1 MKKSI
6 LIITL
11 LCTIEYMYSQVPC
24 YGNDPNSSC
33 CNGIIN
39 TDVPYKVNTERPSL
53 INNWDWTIPNF
64 TNSMTSSQF
73 NQSTIKNPYFE
84 TNGLN
89 RDAIWGKFF
98 PQTSYASLTADSFPN
113 LNPRKGWQVI
123 SYNFGKDYLGNNYT
137 NTNDLKDPYFILYNK
152 YTGQLRLLFT
162 IENNGGYQNRVNTY
176 LGFPQTG
183 NNSGGIS
190 GTPSGNILGSGLFS
204 MYKDPVQTLDEV
216 SNPNIM
222 SPAPANGGTQWSV
235 ADYVLQYDPCV
246 CNNNSELKFS
256 FGNYTTQNIQLSG
269 RGVGII
275 SPFGRTGANPAL
287 FGRDFMLQVT
297 EGFNSDGT
305 FMLNNADAL
314 AKTLYVPPMN
324 WLEKLVKNGLN
335 TAFNAALTG
344 GIGFG
349 TSYLSSAMSSEITP
363 WINQAVKDNKDFA
376 WAIKQLGLKGD
387 TTGGVTQYKD
397 EAVAKALAGYLGT
410 ATSGFSMQLFDT
422 KEPGPTNYFLNE
434 FEIRMV
440 GTSTNETDANR
451 DKIYL
456 QNPGSLNAKTI
467 NPSRL
472 YPLYNE
478 PLGLFAMLRKPKIKR
493 RANYHKN
500 ETAET
505 HIDPIG
511 YIPIIGPIFADYT
524 YVTYNGNNNKLEY
537 EIGSNIDF
545 ALNPSAEIDYE
556 KTQISAA
563 WKIPIVYKKSCG
575 GDCNV
580 PVSKDG
586 NKIIVSYTGKQFCS
600 YLPDSLFN
608 LTKSKTFIK
617 ISSPAFNQD
626 TVYYS
631 TPYVP
636 IEHFKNMRFSYDLEQ
651 RACSEFTDV
660 PNGIRLSLIIHYV
673 YKPNAYGEVNEH
685 MQTLDYGV
693 EVETSDNFTKPKYTL
708 PTSGTITIG
717 NTVFTKDTTIYA
729 DSIVLN
735 GNISTTNGAVVRII
749 ATKPINQIG
758 GTIDPSVSYYQG
770 TIYPSN
776 PIIPLAETA
785 VKSFCSSSDYKA
797 KAYPYSN
804 KLAQAVDVKKEKL
817 GELISIYP
825 NPTINSSTIEL
836 TGYKDKLIKI
846 TVSDI
851 LGREV
856 ISLDEETVNTNTHKI
871 NLSTINLNKGIYI
884 VNITNGADNKS
895 IKLVKE

>member
-1 MKKSI
+1 
-6 LIITL
+6 
-11 LCTIEYMYSQVPC
+11 
-24 YGNDPNSSC
+24 
-33 CNGIIN
+33 
-39 TDVPYKVNTERPSL
+39 
-53 INNWDWTIPNF
+53 
-64 TNSMTSSQF
+64 
-73 NQSTIKNPYFE
+73 
-84 TNGLN
+84 
-89 RDAIWGKFF
+89 
-98 PQTSYASLTADSFPN
+98 
-113 LNPRKGWQVI
+113 
-123 SYNFGKDYLGNNYT
+123 
-137 NTNDLKDPYFILYNK
+137 
-152 YTGQLRLLFT
+152 
-162 IENNGGYQNRVNTY
+162 
-176 LGFPQTG
+176 
-183 NNSGGIS
+183 
-190 GTPSGNILGSGLFS
+190 
-204 MYKDPVQTLDEV
+204 
-216 SNPNIM
+216 
-222 SPAPANGGTQWSV
+222 
-235 ADYVLQYDPCV
+235 
-246 CNNNSELKFS
+246 
-256 FGNYTTQNIQLSG
+256 
-269 RGVGII
+269 
-275 SPFGRTGANPAL
+275 
-287 FGRDFMLQVT
+287 
-297 EGFNSDGT
+297 
-305 FMLNNADAL
+305 
-314 AKTLYVPPMN
+314 
-324 WLEKLVKNGLN
+324 
-335 TAFNAALTG
+335 
-344 GIGFG
+344 
-349 TSYLSSAMSSEITP
+349 
-363 WINQAVKDNKDFA
+363 
-376 WAIKQLGLKGD
+376 
-387 TTGGVTQYKD
+387 
-397 EAVAKALAGYLGT
+397 
-410 ATSGFSMQLFDT
+410 
-422 KEPGPTNYFLNE
+422 
-434 FEIRMV
+434 MV
-440 GTSTNETDANR
+440 W
-451 DKIYL
+451 Y
-456 QNPGSLNAKTI
+456 
-467 NPSRL
+467 
-472 YPLYNE
+472 
-478 PLGLFAMLRKPKIKR
+478 
-493 RANYHKN
+493 
-500 ETAET
+500 
-505 HIDPIG
+505 
-511 YIPIIGPIFADYT
+511 
-524 YVTYNGNNNKLEY
+524 
-537 EIGSNIDF
+537 
-545 ALNPSAEIDYE
+545 
-556 KTQISAA
+556 
-563 WKIPIVYKKSCG
+563 
-575 GDCNV
+575 
-580 PVSKDG
+580 

-804 KLAQAVDVKKEKL
+804 KLAQAVDAKKEKL

-825 NPTINSSTIEL
+825 NPTINCSTIEL